1 MTAPRP
7 SKIRL
12 GNHLLHPE
20 TQMLNYGYD
29 PELSEGAVKPPVFLT
44 STFVF
49 KTAEDGRD
57 FFDFV
62 SGRKEPPAGV
72 GAGLVYSR
80 FNHPNSELW
89 RTVWRSMRGRKVQP
103 FSRPACPPLPPRF
116 SLLCARAMSSCIRS
130 HFMVARKRFWRRP
143 SSILAWRLSLLRM
156 VFTRPPSRKQPKRR
170 WRKVVFRSF

>member
-7 SKIRL
+7 SKTML
-12 GNHLLHPE
+12 GNHPLHPE

-80 FNHPNSELW
+80 FNHPNSEIVEDRLAVYEG
-89 RTVWRSMRGRKVQP
+89 TESCAL
-103 FSRPACPPLPPRF
+103 FSSGMSAIATTLLPSCGP
-116 SLLCARAMSSCIRS
+116 AMSFCIHNR
-130 HFMVARKRFWRRP
+130 FTVARKRSLPGRF
-143 SSILAWRLSLLRM
+143 SISASKLSLLPM
-156 VFTRPPSRKQPKRR
+156 VCMRTR
-170 WRKVVFRSF
+170 